1 MDERYRSAFRGQVP
15 VFLSQLVLCALMV
28 AVYACIGRLN
38 TLVLLGAL
46 CGLLASLLNY
56 SAMIFAVLKAENS
69 DSPEKAQLKVR
80 GSYLLRT
87 VILFAA
93 LVVVIRFGGLDPLA
107 TLLPLALMRIALFIG
122 SFFVKGGHAK

>member
-1 MDERYRSAFRGQVP
+1 MDERHRSAFRGQIP
-15 VFLSQLVLCALMV
+15 VFLTQIGLCGLMV

-38 TLVLLGAL
+38 PAVLLGAL
-46 CGLLASLLNY
+46 GGLLASVLNY
-56 SAMIFAVLKAENS
+56 SAMIFSILKAENS

-93 LVVVIRFGGLDPLA
+93 LVLAIKFGGADPIA
-107 TLLPLALMRIALFIG
+107 TLLPLALMRISLLIG
-122 SFFVKGGHAK
+122 GFFVKGGQAK